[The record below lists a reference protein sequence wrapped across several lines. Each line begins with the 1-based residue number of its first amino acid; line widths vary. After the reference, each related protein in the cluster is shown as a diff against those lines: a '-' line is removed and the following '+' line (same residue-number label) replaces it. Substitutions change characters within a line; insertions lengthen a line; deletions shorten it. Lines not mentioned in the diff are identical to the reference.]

1 MARWLFFIEGAITI
15 LVAILSIYILP
26 DFPEDSNTWLTPAEK
41 ALAVQRMVEDV
52 EVHTDFHT
60 TSGGQFMGFHLA
72 VSDWKVWWLSLTFT
86 VMITT
91 LSYGAYFPTLVA
103 TLNYEPTITLL
114 LCVPPWLFATGAV
127 LLLSR

>member
-1 MARWLFFIEGAITI
+1 MSFLPTDGAITI

-52 EVHTDFHT
+52 EVHTDLST
-60 TSGGQFMGFHLA
+60 ASEGRSLGFYLA
-72 VSDWKVWWLSLTFT
+72 VADWKVWWLALVFTAIVISLSF
-86 VMITT
+86 
-91 LSYGAYFPTLVA
+91 SAYFPTLVA
-103 TLNYEPTITLL
+103 TMNNGPTITLL
-114 LCVPPWLFATGAV
+114 LCIPPWLFAAGAA